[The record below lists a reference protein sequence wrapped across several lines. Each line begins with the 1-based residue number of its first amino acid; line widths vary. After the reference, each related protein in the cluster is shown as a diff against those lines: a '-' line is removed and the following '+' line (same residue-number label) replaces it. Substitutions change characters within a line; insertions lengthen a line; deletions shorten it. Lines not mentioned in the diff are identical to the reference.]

1 MFFPSDTKYKQTKLI
16 KQGKSRIEEKFK
28 LLSKWISENYNVRVL
43 NIQENLDEDNDR
55 LTIDVHV
62 ETIEEELKLTMSE
75 EYYFNDITINKQKEI
90 TEKYIQIINPSNNPS
105 ISPKIK
111 DISIYC
117 FAFERIAKE
126 EVNLLIPEKRIKE
139 IYKELE
145 LPEIW
150 TISRF
155 FEYATLF
162 VYKDGQKDNIKNST
176 KFKLI
181 EDKYFDLLNEY
192 DEFNYWERES
202 FKMRLDSKQN
212 FDDNYESNWINYYN

>member
-75 EYYFNDITINKQKEI
+75 EYYFNDITTNKQKEI
-90 TEKYIQIINPSNNPS
+90 TEKYIQIINPSNNLS
-105 ISPKIK
+105 ISPKIN

-162 VYKDGQKDNIKNST
+162 VYKDGQKDNIKNSA